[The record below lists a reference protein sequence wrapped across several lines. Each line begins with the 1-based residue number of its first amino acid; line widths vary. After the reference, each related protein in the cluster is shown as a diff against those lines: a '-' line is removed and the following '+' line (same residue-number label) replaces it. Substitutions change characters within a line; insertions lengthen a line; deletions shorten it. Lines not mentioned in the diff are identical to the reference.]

1 VKAATSVKR
10 ISQCI
15 LLTSTVLLVASAFAA
30 NTNKGSLELQRSA
43 QVAGKELAP
52 GTYKVQ
58 WEGSGDQ
65 VQVSIMQ
72 GSKSVL
78 TANAHMVQMQVAA
91 SSDNAL
97 INVNPDGSRSV
108 AEIRFRGKK
117 FALEISGDGAGAG
130 SSGAGR

>member
-1 VKAATSVKR
+1 MKAATSGKR

-15 LLTSTVLLVASAFAA
+15 LLASTVLLAAGAFAA

-52 GTYKVQ
+52 GNYKVQ

-65 VQVSIMQ
+65 VQLSIMQ

-78 TANAHMVQMQVAA
+78 TTSARVVRMQAAA
-91 SSDNAL
+91 SNDNAL

-117 FALEISGDGAGAG
+117 FALELNGEGAGAG
-130 SSGAGR
+130 ASGSGR

>member
-1 VKAATSVKR
+1 MKAAKSVKR

-15 LLTSTVLLVASAFAA
+15 LLVSTVLLAASTFAA
-30 NTNKGSLELQRSA
+30 NTNKGSLELQHPA
-43 QVAGKELAP
+43 QVAGKQLAA
-52 GTYKVQ
+52 GSYNIK

-65 VQVSIMQ
+65 VELNIMQ
-72 GSKSVL
+72 GNKSVL
-78 TANAHMVQMQVAA
+78 TTNARVVQMQAAA
-91 SSDNAL
+91 SNDNAL

-130 SSGAGR
+130 ASGAGR